1 MPTNLAIDDKLLLEA
16 KKVGRFGTKRE
27 TVNHALQEFIQR
39 RRQREILKEMGTI
52 EFRSDWNYKEERWS
66 RGHRR

>member
-16 KKVGRFGTKRE
+16 KKVGRFETKRE

-39 RRQREILKEMGTI
+39 RRQREILKGMGTI
-52 EFRSDWNYKEERWS
+52 EFRSDSDY
-66 RGHRR
+66 